1 MYIVQNLVAEH
12 EGSTDV
18 GLAEGG
24 TSRRE
29 ICIGGHVIFFK
40 LYEMIVLN
48 S

>member
-12 EGSTDV
+12 EGSTDD

-29 ICIGGHVIFFK
+29 NCYLTVNTEADF
-40 LYEMIVLN
+40 LV
-48 S
+48 